1 MGTLDGV
8 DILKNPPAE
17 ESKVKEVSVLEIG
30 EVLKKRKE
38 AMAAL
43 HLLLTGEEEE
53 PAEVGNKVKRIVKKS
68 VAVDRI
74 NSMRANP
81 CSTFQELSPEVLNSQ
96 SQEFLVTYN
105 RSRIFDQKVRAY
117 EQALIQQYDS
127 HGYAEDEIEVTDC
140 SEDEIEVTV
149 DEGMVDKITGC
160 LQSYEWDINKFNML
174 LQSYEWDINKF
185 NMLLQSYE
193 WDINKF
199 NMLLQSYDW
208 DINKFNMLE
217 RGMLNFRCP
226 TTLLSRGLTTKR

>member
-1 MGTLDGV
+1 MWTLSTQDRSATCKLNRPAPDEKNKSGNIPKPFLQYILSVALKLPHPDLERRDSLPARVESGNGGRYRGLKSEEMGTLDGV
-8 DILKNPPAE
+8 DILKNPPVE

-149 DEGMVDKITGC
+149 DEGMVDKITGV
-160 LQSYEWDINKFNML
+160 
-174 LQSYEWDINKF
+174 
-185 NMLLQSYE
+185 
-193 WDINKF
+193 
-199 NMLLQSYDW
+199 
-208 DINKFNMLE
+208 
-217 RGMLNFRCP
+217 
-226 TTLLSRGLTTKR
+226 